1 MTAIEILSITGLNN
15 PYFIEVCDVYGSNC
29 ILLSQVF
36 TTVPPAITLYLPPP
50 FSSAPA
56 VMIKITTLDG
66 CVKTQIIDCNELN
79 PKQFQDLITFEFMDL
94 IVFDF
99 QD

>member
-1 MTAIEILSITGLNN
+1 MTAIEIISITGLNN

-36 TTVPPAITLYLPPP
+36 TTVPPAVTLYLPPP
-50 FSSAPA
+50 FNSAPA

-66 CVKTQIIDCNELN
+66 CVKTQ
-79 PKQFQDLITFEFMDL
+79 TFEFMDL

>member
-36 TTVPPAITLYLPPP
+36 TTVPPAVTLYLPPL
-50 FSSAPA
+50 FSSSPA
-56 VMIKITTLDG
+56 VMIKVSTLDG
-66 CVKTQIIDCNELN
+66 CVKTQIIDCNLLG
-79 PKQFQDLITFEFMDL
+79 PKQFQDLMMFEFMDL
-94 IVFDF
+94 IVYDF

>member
-1 MTAIEILSITGLNN
+1 M
-15 PYFIEVCDVYGSNC
+15 YGSNC
-29 ILLSQVF
+29 VLLSQVF
-36 TTVPPAITLYLPPP
+36 TTVPPAITLYLPPL

-66 CVKTQIIDCNELN
+66 CVKTQIIDCNGLN
-79 PKQFQDLITFEFMDL
+79 PKQFQDAITFEFMDL
-94 IVFDF
+94 FVFDF